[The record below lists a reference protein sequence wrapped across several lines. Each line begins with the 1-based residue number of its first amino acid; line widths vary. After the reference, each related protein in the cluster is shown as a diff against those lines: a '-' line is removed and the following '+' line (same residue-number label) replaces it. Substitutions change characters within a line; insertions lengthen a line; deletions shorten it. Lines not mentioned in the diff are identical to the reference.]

1 MDVSFASFPVFGDA
15 FSRPSTAEQQQ
26 FQAYFLDRLKLV
38 GDVAV
43 GFATARVLVAGRIFS
58 TSFRLAP
65 ATMKADTLF
74 LPFSLFV
81 DTPGVLHLALDVG
94 FYKGVETY
102 KALADATSRVE
113 QWLKQV
119 DAASLQQLL
128 GADAFR
134 LLTQGS
140 LSTSILAEVEVPP
153 VWLNDP

>member
-1 MDVSFASFPVFGDA
+1 MDVGFAPLPVFGDA

-43 GFATARVLVAGRIFS
+43 GFAVGRVLVAGRILS
-58 TSFRLAP
+58 TSFKLAP

-74 LPFSLFV
+74 LPFTLFV
-81 DTPGVLHLALDVG
+81 ETPGVLHLALDVG

-102 KALADATSRVE
+102 KALADATARARE
-113 QWLKQV
+113 WLKQV
-119 DAASLQQLL
+119 DAGTLQQLL
-128 GADAFR
+128 GAAAFK
-134 LLTQGS
+134 LLTQGN
-140 LSTSILAEVEVPP
+140 LTTSILAEVEVPP